1 MGNELIKFD
10 LWRVQGTVLARMEE
24 HFDLEIDQNRLLVAE
39 KWDLTGATATFEHGA
54 NVSSSSA
61 AKVLM
66 WGVFALGSTFNKN
79 KVYVVVEWPDGKSVL
94 IEGNAKYE
102 REARLFAMEINNN
115 SGVKSTPIAS
125 EGQESQPDV
134 FETIKK
140 LGELFESGV
149 LTQAEFETKKAELLS
164 RI

>member
-1 MGNELIKFD
+1 MGNELVKFD

-24 HFDLEIDQNRLLVAE
+24 QFDLEIDQNRLVVAE

-102 REARLFAMEINNN
+102 REARLFSMEINNN
-115 SGVKSTPIAS
+115 SGVKTKP
-125 EGQESQPDV
+125 EGADDNSDV
-134 FETIKK
+134 FESIRK

-149 LTQAEFETKKAELLS
+149 LTKDEFENKKSELLS

>member
-1 MGNELIKFD
+1 MGNELVKFD

-24 HFDLEIDQNRLLVAE
+24 EFDLDLDQNKLVVAE

-79 KVYVVVEWPDGKSVL
+79 KVYVVVEWPDGQSVL
-94 IEGNAKYE
+94 IEGNAKHE
-102 REARLFAMEINNN
+102 REARMFAMEINGN
-115 SGVKSTPIAS
+115 SGAS
-125 EGQESQPDV
+125 KNSAQNTEQPDV
-134 FETIKK
+134 FETLKK
-140 LGELFESGV
+140 LGELRDSGV
-149 LTQAEFETKKAELLS
+149 VTQDEFEAKKAELLA